1 MNILNPGLSTPGP
14 SPLYPPQPYSLGN
27 ERELKKQMKI
37 LELKK
42 VNKRI
47 HQPKKKSLIIQT
59 YGIRHY
65 MKKLFN
71 RGNSQDKPSLQQ
83 QVNQFDLGHVETQ
96 TMQTADCRLCRLC
109 RLRVIFLLV
118 PQFSS
123 RIFTIVS
130 CFLSLCAL
138 YITIICALMC
148 TCKGHG
154 QEMRKSRAHVYRQM

>member
-71 RGNSQDKPSLQQ
+71 SGNSQDKPSLQQ

-96 TMQTADCRLCRLC
+96 TMQTADCRLQTMQTVQTESYFFTCTT
-109 RLRVIFLLV
+109 IFQQNFYYSFLL
-118 PQFSS
+118 PL
-123 RIFTIVS
+123 I
-130 CFLSLCAL
+130 
-138 YITIICALMC
+138 MC
-148 TCKGHG
+148 TVHARV
-154 QEMRKSRAHVYRQM
+154 MVRK

>member
-1 MNILNPGLSTPGP
+1 MNILNQGLSPPGP

-37 LELKK
+37 LQLKK

-47 HQPKKKSLIIQT
+47 HQPRKKCLIIQT

-83 QVNQFDLGHVETQ
+83 QVNQFNLGHVETH
-96 TMQTADCRLCRLC
+96 TMQTADCADCADSVLFFYLY
-109 RLRVIFLLV
+109 LNFLVKFLL
-118 PQFSS
+118 QFPASS
-123 RIFTIVS
+123 HYVH
-130 CFLSLCAL
+130 CASPS
-138 YITIICALMC
+138 YV
-148 TCKGHG
+148 H
-154 QEMRKSRAHVYRQM
+154 